1 MRPFSLDKYRLG
13 ISMLQSIRDN
23 SQGVISKIIIGFI
36 IGLMALFGAE
46 SIVGGFLGGNEAAS
60 VNGEEITEQE
70 LALSLQNLMASL
82 GASVGD
88 FDDELLRDI
97 ALGQLIDDKLLL
109 QAANEAGMVISPSSI
124 DREIVNTAQ
133 FQIGGRFDQEF
144 AMRTMA
150 AQGFSAQAYR
160 AAVAERM
167 LMGQLVNAYSS
178 TAFVTQDDIARL
190 AALEMQ
196 SRDFR
201 FISVPLGTRTLGEA
215 IPEPD
220 IQAYYD
226 ANPERFT
233 SEEQVSLQY
242 VLLDKNDIF
251 NDVIIDDAVVRARY
265 EEQRAAA
272 VADIERRAS
281 HILLEIGAGQTQEQV
296 VEVAAGIKQRL
307 DSGEDFGVLAREFS
321 VDTFSAE
328 ADGDIGY
335 TNGSVFPTAVE
346 QALLALEVGQVSDP
360 VVSEFG
366 IHVVKLT
373 EYAAQSFPDYD
384 EIAERIS
391 REIKTVEVDELFFS
405 RMETLANLAFETF
418 DLQAI
423 SEDLGMEIQ
432 QSELF
437 GRLGGSG
444 VVTSNPTVITQAF
457 SADILT
463 DGLNSDVIELSESMA
478 AVIRLGEYL
487 PASIQPFEEVRGEI
501 AVILRTEREQE
512 KSLEIGQ
519 QIIAALESGGDASDI
534 IAAESL
540 SWNERTGVRRNQFDL
555 NIEVVQNLFSL
566 PAPEEGELVR
576 RGFSL
581 TNGAYVVIEL
591 QSVTPGSPEDMP
603 EDQRTQLAA
612 AMLDSQSRL
621 TFDALLGTLRERATI
636 R

>member
-1 MRPFSLDKYRLG
+1 
-13 ISMLQSIRDN
+13 MLQSIRDN
-23 SQGVISKIIIGFI
+23 SQGVIAKIIIGFI

-46 SIVGGFLGGNEAAS
+46 SIVGGFLGGNDAAS

-70 LALSLQNLMASL
+70 LAVSLQSLMASL
-82 GASVGD
+82 GAGVAD
-88 FDDELLRDI
+88 FDEQLLRDV

-109 QAANEAGMVISPSSI
+109 QAANDARMVISPASI
-124 DREIVNTAQ
+124 DREIINTAQ
-133 FQIGGRFDQEF
+133 FQIGGRFDQDL
-144 AMRTMA
+144 ARRTMA
-150 AQGFSAQAYR
+150 AQGFSAQTYR

-201 FISVPLGTRTLGEA
+201 FVSVPLGTRTLGEA
-215 IPEPD
+215 IPEQE
-220 IQAYYD
+220 IQTYYD

-242 VLLDKNDIF
+242 VVLDKNNIF
-251 NDVIIDDAVVRARY
+251 NEVEIAEELVRAKY
-265 EEQRAAA
+265 EEQRSAA

-281 HILLEIGAGQTQEQV
+281 HILLEVGSGQTEEQV
-296 VEVAAGIKQRL
+296 VAIAAGIKQRL
-307 DSGEDFGVLAREFS
+307 DSGEDFGALAREFS

-328 ADGDIGY
+328 SDGDIGY
-335 TNGSVFPTAVE
+335 TNGSVFPAAVE
-346 QALLALEVGQVSDP
+346 QALLAMEVGQVSEP

-366 IHVVKLT
+366 VHVLKLT
-373 EYAAQSFPDYD
+373 EYAAQAFPEYE

-391 REIKTVEVDELFFS
+391 RDLKTVEVDQLFFS

-423 SEDLGMEIQ
+423 SEDLGLEIQ
-432 QSELF
+432 ESEFF
-437 GRLGGSG
+437 GRIGGSG
-444 VVTSNPTVITQAF
+444 PVTSNPAVIEQAF
-457 SADILT
+457 STDILN
-463 DGLNSDVIELSESMA
+463 DELNSDVIELTESMA
-478 AVIRLGEYL
+478 TVVRLREHR
-487 PASIQPFEEVRGEI
+487 PATIQAFNEVRAEI
-501 AVILRTEREQE
+501 AVLLRTQKEQE
-512 KSLEIGQ
+512 KAQDVGQ
-519 QIIAALESGGDASDI
+519 QVIAALESGSDAANI
-534 IAAESL
+534 LAAESL

-555 NIEVVQNLFSL
+555 NTEIIQNVFSL
-566 PAPEEGELVR
+566 PAPEENQVVR

-591 QSVTPGSPEDMP
+591 QSVNAGSPDDMP

-612 AMLDSQSRL
+612 AMLDSQGRL
-621 TFDALLGTLRERATI
+621 TFDALLGTLRESATI

>member
-1 MRPFSLDKYRLG
+1 
-13 ISMLQSIRDN
+13 MLQSIRDN
-23 SQGVISKIIIGFI
+23 SQGVIAKIIIGFI

-46 SIVGGFLGGNEAAS
+46 SIVGGFLGGNDAAS

-70 LALSLQNLMASL
+70 LAVSLQSLMASL
-82 GASVGD
+82 GAGVAD
-88 FDDELLRDI
+88 FDEQLLRDV

-109 QAANEAGMVISPSSI
+109 QAANDARMVISPASI
-124 DREIVNTAQ
+124 DREIINTAQ
-133 FQIGGRFDQEF
+133 FQIGGRFDQDL
-144 AMRTMA
+144 ARRTMA
-150 AQGFSAQAYR
+150 AQGFSAQTYR

-201 FISVPLGTRTLGEA
+201 FVSVPLGTRTLGEA
-215 IPEPD
+215 IPEQE
-220 IQAYYD
+220 IQTYYD

-242 VLLDKNDIF
+242 VVLDKNNIF
-251 NDVIIDDAVVRARY
+251 NEVEIAEELVRAKY
-265 EEQRAAA
+265 EEQRSAA

-281 HILLEIGAGQTQEQV
+281 HILLEVGSGQTEEQV
-296 VEVAAGIKQRL
+296 VAIAAGIKQRL
-307 DSGEDFGVLAREFS
+307 DAGEDFGALAREFS

-328 ADGDIGY
+328 SDGDIGY
-335 TNGSVFPTAVE
+335 TNGSVFPAAVE
-346 QALLALEVGQVSDP
+346 QALLAMEVGQVSEP

-366 IHVVKLT
+366 VHVLKLT
-373 EYAAQSFPDYD
+373 EYAAQSFPEYE

-391 REIKTVEVDELFFS
+391 RDLKTVEVDQLFFS

-423 SEDLGMEIQ
+423 SEDLGLEIQ
-432 QSELF
+432 ESEFF
-437 GRLGGSG
+437 GRIGGSG
-444 VVTSNPTVITQAF
+444 PVTSNPVVIEQAF
-457 SADILT
+457 STDILN
-463 DGLNSDVIELSESMA
+463 DELNSDVIELTESMA
-478 AVIRLGEYL
+478 TVVRLREHR
-487 PASIQPFEEVRGEI
+487 PATIQAFNEVRAEI
-501 AVILRTEREQE
+501 AVLLRTQKEQE
-512 KSLEIGQ
+512 KAQDVGQ
-519 QIIAALESGGDASDI
+519 QVIAALESGSDAANI
-534 IAAESL
+534 LAAESL

-555 NIEVVQNLFSL
+555 NTEIIQNVFSL
-566 PAPEEGELVR
+566 PAPEENQVVR

-591 QSVTPGSPEDMP
+591 QSVNAGSPDDMP

-612 AMLDSQSRL
+612 AMLDSQGRL
-621 TFDALLGTLRERATI
+621 TFDALLGTLRDSATI

>member
-1 MRPFSLDKYRLG
+1 
-13 ISMLQSIRDN
+13 MLQSIRDN
-23 SQGVISKIIIGFI
+23 SQGVIAKIIIGFI

-46 SIVGGFLGGNEAAS
+46 SIVGGFLGGNDAAS

-70 LALSLQNLMASL
+70 LAVSLQSLMASL
-82 GASVGD
+82 GAGVAD
-88 FDDELLRDI
+88 FDEQLLRDV

-109 QAANEAGMVISPSSI
+109 QAANDARMVISPASI
-124 DREIVNTAQ
+124 DREIINTAQ
-133 FQIGGRFDQEF
+133 FQIGGRFDQDL
-144 AMRTMA
+144 ARRTMA
-150 AQGFSAQAYR
+150 AQGFSAQTYR

-201 FISVPLGTRTLGEA
+201 FVSVPLGTRTLGEA
-215 IPEPD
+215 IPEQE
-220 IQAYYD
+220 IQTYYD

-242 VLLDKNDIF
+242 VVLDKNDIF
-251 NDVIIDDAVVRARY
+251 NEVEIAEELVRANY
-265 EEQRAAA
+265 EEQRSAA

-281 HILLEIGAGQTQEQV
+281 HILLEVGSGQTEEQV
-296 VEVAAGIKQRL
+296 VAIAAGIKQRL
-307 DSGEDFGVLAREFS
+307 DSGEDFGALAREFS

-328 ADGDIGY
+328 SDGDIGY
-335 TNGSVFPTAVE
+335 TNGSVFPAAVE
-346 QALLALEVGQVSDP
+346 EALLAMEVGQVSEP

-366 IHVVKLT
+366 VHVLKLT
-373 EYAAQSFPDYD
+373 EYAAQSFPEYE

-391 REIKTVEVDELFFS
+391 RDLKTVEVDQLFFS

-423 SEDLGMEIQ
+423 SEDLGLEIQ
-432 QSELF
+432 ESEFF
-437 GRLGGSG
+437 GRIGGSG
-444 VVTSNPTVITQAF
+444 PVTSNPAVIEQAF
-457 SADILT
+457 STDILS
-463 DGLNSDVIELSESMA
+463 DELNSDVIELTESMA
-478 AVIRLGEYL
+478 TVVRLREHR
-487 PASIQPFEEVRGEI
+487 PASIQAFDEVRAEI
-501 AVILRTEREQE
+501 AVLLRTQKEQE
-512 KSLEIGQ
+512 KAQDVGQ
-519 QIIAALESGGDASDI
+519 QVIAALESGSDAADI
-534 IAAESL
+534 LAAESL

-555 NIEVVQNLFSL
+555 NTEIIQNVFSL
-566 PAPEEGELVR
+566 PAPEENQVVR

-591 QSVTPGSPEDMP
+591 QSVNAGSPDDMP

-612 AMLDSQSRL
+612 AMLDSQGRL
-621 TFDALLGTLRERATI
+621 TFDALLGTLRDSATI

>member
-1 MRPFSLDKYRLG
+1 
-13 ISMLQSIRDN
+13 MLQSIRDN
-23 SQGVISKIIIGFI
+23 SQGVIAKIIIGFI

-46 SIVGGFLGGNEAAS
+46 SIVGGFLGGNDAAS

-70 LALSLQNLMASL
+70 LAVSLQNLMASL
-82 GASVGD
+82 GAGVAD
-88 FDDELLRDI
+88 FDEQLLRDV

-109 QAANEAGMVISPSSI
+109 QAANDARMVISPASI

-133 FQIGGRFDQEF
+133 FQIGGRFDQDL
-144 AMRTMA
+144 ARRTMA
-150 AQGFSAQAYR
+150 AQGFSAQTYR

-201 FISVPLGTRTLGEA
+201 FVSVPLGTRTLGEA
-215 IPEPD
+215 IPEAE
-220 IQAYYD
+220 IQTYYD

-242 VLLDKNDIF
+242 VVLDKNDIF
-251 NDVIIDDAVVRARY
+251 NEVEIAEDLVRAQY

-281 HILLEIGAGQTQEQV
+281 HILLEIGSGQTEEQV
-296 VEVAAGIKQRL
+296 VAIAAGIKQRL

-335 TNGSVFPTAVE
+335 TNGSIFPSAVE
-346 QALLALEVGQVSDP
+346 QALLTMEVGQISEP

-366 IHVVKLT
+366 VHVLKLT
-373 EYAAQSFPDYD
+373 EYAAQSFPEYE
-384 EIAERIS
+384 EISERIS
-391 REIKTVEVDELFFS
+391 RDLKTTEVDQLFFS

-423 SEDLGMEIQ
+423 SEDLGLEIQ
-432 QSELF
+432 ESEFF
-437 GRLGGSG
+437 GRIGGSG
-444 VVTSNPTVITQAF
+444 AVTSNPTVIEQAF
-457 SADILT
+457 STDILN
-463 DGLNSDVIELSESMA
+463 DELNSEVIELTDSMA
-478 AVIRLGEYL
+478 TVIRLREHR
-487 PASIQPFEEVRGEI
+487 PATVQPFDEVRAEI
-501 AVILRTEREQE
+501 AVLLRTQKEQE
-512 KSLEIGQ
+512 KAMDVGQ
-519 QIIAALESGGDASDI
+519 QIIAALESGGDAADI
-534 IAAESL
+534 LASESL
-540 SWNERTGVRRNQFDL
+540 TWNERSGVQRNQFDL
-555 NIEVVQNLFSL
+555 NTEIVQNVFSL
-566 PAPEEGELVR
+566 PAPEENQVVR

-591 QSVTPGSPEDMP
+591 QSVNAGSPDDMP
-603 EDQRTQLAA
+603 DDQRTQLAA
-612 AMLDSQSRL
+612 AMLDSQGRL
-621 TFDALLGTLRERATI
+621 TFDALLGTLRDSATI

>member
-1 MRPFSLDKYRLG
+1 
-13 ISMLQSIRDN
+13 MLQSIRDN
-23 SQGVISKIIIGFI
+23 SQGVISKIVIGFI

-46 SIVGGFLGGNEAAS
+46 SIVGGLLGGNEAAS

-109 QAANEAGMVISPSSI
+109 QAADEASMVISPSSI

-144 AMRTMA
+144 AVRTMA
-150 AQGFSAQAYR
+150 AQGFSAQNYR

-201 FISVPLGTRTLGEA
+201 FLSVPLGTRTLGEA
-215 IPEPD
+215 ISEQD
-220 IQAYYD
+220 IQAFYD
-226 ANPERFT
+226 ANSERFST
-233 SEEQVSLQY
+233 EEQVSLQY
-242 VLLDKNDIF
+242 VVLDKNDIF
-251 NDVIIDDAVVRARY
+251 NEVVIDEAVVRARY
-265 EEQRAAA
+265 EDQRTAA

-281 HILLEIGAGQTQEQV
+281 HILLEIGAGQTQEQIV
-296 VEVAAGIKQRL
+296 AVAAGIKQRL
-307 DSGEDFGVLAREFS
+307 DGGEDFGELAREFS

-346 QALLALEVGQVSDP
+346 QALMTLEVDQVSDP
-360 VVSEFG
+360 VISEFG
-366 IHVVKLT
+366 IHVLKLT
-373 EYAAQSFPDYD
+373 EYEAQAFPEFE

-391 REIKTVEVDELFFS
+391 RELKAVQVDQLFFS

-423 SEDLGMEIQ
+423 SEDIGMEIQ
-432 QSELF
+432 LSESF
-437 GRLGGSG
+437 GRSGGFG
-444 VVTSNPTVITQAF
+444 IVTSNPAVISQAF

-463 DGLNSDVIELSESMA
+463 DGLNSDVIELSEDMA

-487 PASIQPFEEVRGEI
+487 PASIRPFDEVRGEI
-501 AVILRTEREQE
+501 AVVLRTEREQE

-519 QIIAALESGGDASDI
+519 QIIAALEGGEDI
-534 IAAESL
+534 SALIAAESL

-555 NIEVVQNLFSL
+555 NVEVVQNVFSL
-566 PAPEEGELVR
+566 PSPQEGQVVR

-581 TNGAYVVIEL
+581 TNGAYVVIVL
-591 QSVTPGSPEDMP
+591 QSVIPGSPADMP

-621 TFDALLGTLRERATI
+621 TFDALLGTLRESASI

>member
-1 MRPFSLDKYRLG
+1 
-13 ISMLQSIRDN
+13 MLQSIRDN
-23 SQGVISKIIIGFI
+23 SQGVIAKIIIGFI

-46 SIVGGFLGGNEAAS
+46 SIVGGFLGGNDAAS

-70 LALSLQNLMASL
+70 LAVSLQSLMASL
-82 GASVGD
+82 GAGVAD
-88 FDDELLRDI
+88 FDEQLLRDV

-109 QAANEAGMVISPSSI
+109 QAANNARMVISPASI
-124 DREIVNTAQ
+124 DREIINTAQ
-133 FQIGGRFDQEF
+133 FQIGGRFDQDL
-144 AMRTMA
+144 ARRTMA
-150 AQGFSAQAYR
+150 AQGFSAQTYR

-201 FISVPLGTRTLGEA
+201 FVSVPLGTRTLGEA
-215 IPEPD
+215 IPEQE
-220 IQAYYD
+220 IQSYYD

-242 VLLDKNDIF
+242 VVLDKNDIF
-251 NDVIIDDAVVRARY
+251 NEVEIAEELVLAKY
-265 EEQRAAA
+265 EEQRSAA

-281 HILLEIGAGQTQEQV
+281 HILLEIGSGQTQEQV
-296 VEVAAGIKQRL
+296 VAIAAGIKQRL
-307 DSGEDFGVLAREFS
+307 DSGEDFGALAREFS

-328 ADGDIGY
+328 SDGDIGY
-335 TNGSVFPTAVE
+335 TNGSVFPAAVE
-346 QALLALEVGQVSDP
+346 QALLAMEVGQVSEP

-366 IHVVKLT
+366 VHVLKLT
-373 EYAAQSFPDYD
+373 EYAAQSFPEYE

-391 REIKTVEVDELFFS
+391 RDLKTVEVDQLFFS

-423 SEDLGMEIQ
+423 SEDLGLEIQ
-432 QSELF
+432 ESEFF
-437 GRLGGSG
+437 GRIGGSG
-444 VVTSNPTVITQAF
+444 PVTSNPAVIEQAF
-457 SADILT
+457 STDILN
-463 DGLNSDVIELSESMA
+463 DELNSDVIELTDSMA
-478 AVIRLGEYL
+478 TVVRLREHR
-487 PASIQPFEEVRGEI
+487 PATIQAFNEVRAEI
-501 AVILRTEREQE
+501 AVLLRTQKEQE
-512 KSLEIGQ
+512 KAQDVGQ
-519 QIIAALESGGDASDI
+519 QVIAALESGSDAADI
-534 IAAESL
+534 LAAESL

-555 NIEVVQNLFSL
+555 NTEIIQNVFSL
-566 PAPEEGELVR
+566 PAPEENQVVR

-591 QSVTPGSPEDMP
+591 QSVNAGSPDDMP
-603 EDQRTQLAA
+603 EDQRTRLAA
-612 AMLDSQSRL
+612 AMLDSQGRL
-621 TFDALLGTLRERATI
+621 TFDALLGTLRDNATI